1 MKYFSLA
8 IIVMLAVIWGY
19 GCDSVTDSKP
29 VSTTPPTL
37 TAPPDNDTNVALLPV
52 FTWTGNAD
60 KLEISTISNFET
72 IFHSATVTGNQYVYP
87 GTPALESGKYYYW
100 RAGVSAGSTVYWS
113 TSYFTF
119 RTQ

>member
-1 MKYFSLA
+1 MKYISLT

-60 KLEISTISNFET
+60 KLELSVNSNFENIIHT
-72 IFHSATVTGNQYVYP
+72 ASVTGNQYVYP
-87 GTPALESGKYYYW
+87 GPALESDKYFYW
-100 RAGVSAGSTVYWS
+100 RAGVTAGSTVYWS

-119 RTQ
+119 KTQ